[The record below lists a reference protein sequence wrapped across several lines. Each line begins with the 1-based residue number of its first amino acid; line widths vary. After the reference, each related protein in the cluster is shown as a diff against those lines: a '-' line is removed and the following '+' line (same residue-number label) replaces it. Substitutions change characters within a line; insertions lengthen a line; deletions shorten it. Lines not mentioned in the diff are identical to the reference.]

1 MEISCVSI
9 RSRSTPRKHGS
20 LQNGMLPITQAF
32 LQGAENLLD
41 AATTESVLI
50 KPANN
55 YAVPSITTHSA
66 EIKKCYTDEVE
77 KILIGQES
85 TKEGMENAKLAAD
98 KILQQ

>member
-1 MEISCVSI
+1 M
-9 RSRSTPRKHGS
+9 
-20 LQNGMLPITQAF
+20 
-32 LQGAENLLD
+32 
-41 AATTESVLI
+41 LI

-55 YAVPSITTHSA
+55 YAVPSITIHSA

-85 TKEGMENAKLAAD
+85 TKEGMENAKKAAD